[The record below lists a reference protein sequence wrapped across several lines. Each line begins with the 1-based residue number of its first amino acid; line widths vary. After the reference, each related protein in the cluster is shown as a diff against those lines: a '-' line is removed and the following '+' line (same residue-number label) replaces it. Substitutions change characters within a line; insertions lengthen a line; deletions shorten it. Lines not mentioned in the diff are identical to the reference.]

1 MEHHLQDLTQLAIIG
16 NGFDLAHGYHTRYV
30 DFTESVG
37 DDFFRKYRHYI
48 NNYSPQMDWHR
59 FEECADQLT
68 VPFNAED
75 LRSDTA
81 ANEVIKPFNK
91 DFQKIKIALIDYL
104 KKEQIRIPF
113 SKKVN
118 VSSRLSPSTLDLTF
132 NYTNLCENYIR
143 NIIYI
148 HGSLAENEIVL
159 GYDPV
164 SPFCYSSFDTIRW
177 HKGFCRERLNF
188 CRYLMQQKQLFP
200 ENCLYYTLCDE
211 YFEMQR
217 IQNSGKGLEPE
228 DFQKF
233 KYSNILR
240 QYLHEQSS
248 VKPFDY
254 SKIDTVLILGHSLI
268 ADKEFL
274 TSVFGSCNNLSHA
287 VIFTYHGEDGNEL
300 NRKKAFLSDYCKE
313 IEFEFYD

>member
-48 NNYSPQMDWHR
+48 NNYCPQMDWHR

-118 VSSRLSPSTLDLTF
+118 VSSRLSPSTLALTF

-159 GYDPV
+159 GYDPA
-164 SPFCYSSFDTIRW
+164 SPFCFSSFDTIRW

-200 ENCLYYTLCDE
+200 ENCLYHTLCDE
-211 YFEMQR
+211 YLEMQR

-274 TSVFGSCNNLSHA
+274 TSVFGNCNNLSHA

-300 NRKKAFLSDYCKE
+300 NRKKGISL
-313 IEFEFYD
+313 

>member
-48 NNYSPQMDWHR
+48 NNYCPQMDWHR

-118 VSSRLSPSTLDLTF
+118 VSSRLSPSTLALTF
-132 NYTNLCENYIR
+132 NYTNL
-143 NIIYI
+143 
-148 HGSLAENEIVL
+148 
-159 GYDPV
+159 
-164 SPFCYSSFDTIRW
+164 
-177 HKGFCRERLNF
+177 
-188 CRYLMQQKQLFP
+188 
-200 ENCLYYTLCDE
+200 
-211 YFEMQR
+211 
-217 IQNSGKGLEPE
+217 
-228 DFQKF
+228 
-233 KYSNILR
+233 
-240 QYLHEQSS
+240 
-248 VKPFDY
+248 
-254 SKIDTVLILGHSLI
+254 
-268 ADKEFL
+268 
-274 TSVFGSCNNLSHA
+274 
-287 VIFTYHGEDGNEL
+287 
-300 NRKKAFLSDYCKE
+300 
-313 IEFEFYD
+313 